1 MCAIRL
7 SIRRDGPELAD
18 EKKTSKGWAASGT
31 EAPVERLSHYAPN
44 VAGPKRAATLRA
56 LMGDWYTV
64 GILVGLGAA
73 IGVAA
78 TGALRRAVAGLVV
91 AAACAV
97 AIGLAFGQWDEAAG
111 GAAGAICGALGSAPL
126 VAGTLRR
133 GGTRGGTAVLL
144 GLASLAGAALAFVPV
159 LGYLEALAVP
169 VLGARLRRRAPDKH
183 AGLRS
188 LAKD

>member
-1 MCAIRL
+1 MPLLRPG
-7 SIRRDGPELAD
+7 SNFE
-18 EKKTSKGWAASGT
+18 
-31 EAPVERLSHYAPN
+31 
-44 VAGPKRAATLRA
+44 AATLGA

-78 TGALRRAVAGLVV
+78 TGALRRAVVGAAV
-91 AAACAV
+91 AAACSV
-97 AIGLAFGQWDEAAG
+97 AIGLTFGQWDEAAG
-111 GAAGAICGALGSAPL
+111 GVAGAVFGAFGAAPL

-133 GGTRGGTAVLL
+133 GGTRGGTAALL
-144 GLASLAGAALAFVPV
+144 ALAALIGAGLAFVPV
-159 LGYLEALAVP
+159 VGYLEAIAVP
-169 VLGARLRRRAPDKH
+169 LLGARLRRRAPDKH